1 MRRYEYEWASLLAQT
16 IKKLPAMQDTR
27 VSSLGQEDPLEKEMS
42 INFPGESHRQ
52 RSLASYS
59 PWGQKELDMIE

>member
-1 MRRYEYEWASLLAQT
+1 MKRYEYEWASLLAQT

-52 RSLASYS
+52 RSLAGYS